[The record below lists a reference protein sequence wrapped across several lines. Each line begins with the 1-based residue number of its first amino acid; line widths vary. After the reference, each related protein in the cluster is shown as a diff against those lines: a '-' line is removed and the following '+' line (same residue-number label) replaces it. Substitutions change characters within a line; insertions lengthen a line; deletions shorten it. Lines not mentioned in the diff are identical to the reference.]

1 MFPEKTPGRVY
12 LPYFDPSAA
21 FAPLDEEEQDELLR
35 FFEERGP
42 YEITEGRAGYIL
54 LAQNADD
61 AQS

>member
-1 MFPEKTPGRVY
+1 MFPEKTPVWVY

-54 LAQNADD
+54 RAQNADD